1 MARDISIAPAVMRRR
16 VLSPCSGFR
25 SLRPL
30 TVMLAAIT
38 VLTGPNSAQAA
49 NLDLLTR
56 LLIPAFIAQN
66 FAGLC
71 KIDNPQFED
80 DLKLSWP
87 TVAAFAEHLKIEV
100 TSDLTPDDAIGIMTA
115 AANVAKSEAEQQLLT
130 LAKNET
136 AEGAKKKILL
146 WCGSSGRE
154 YVVRVIDEH
163 VRKHATF
170 DKIVKEAKE
179 Q

>member
-1 MARDISIAPAVMRRR
+1 MASYISVDPVVTRRR
-16 VLSPCSGFR
+16 AASVYSEFFP
-25 SLRPL
+25 LRPL
-30 TVMLAAIT
+30 AAVVACMTMLAW
-38 VLTGPNSAQAA
+38 LNSAQAE

-66 FAGLC
+66 YAGLC

-100 TSDLTPDDAIGIMTA
+100 TSDLTSDDAIGIMTT
-115 AANVAKSEAEQQLLT
+115 AANVAKSAAEQQLLS
-130 LAKNET
+130 LARNET
-136 AEGAKKKILL
+136 AEAAKKKIRL
-146 WCGSSGRE
+146 WCGSGGRD
-154 YVVRVIDEH
+154 YVARVIDEH
-163 VRKHATF
+163 VEKHATF

-179 Q
+179 K